1 MPLLKTKAVILRS
14 HRWGDADRIVTFFSL
29 QFWKIR
35 GVARGA
41 RRQKSRYSG
50 VLEPFGVVELTLFQK
65 TQDSLGSIS
74 QIDLISSFS
83 AIREDLA
90 VMTAAA
96 RMVKI
101 VESITADRD
110 PNHQMYWALV
120 QSLEMLDPH
129 SDLPLTA
136 LLFQIHVLGHTGFN
150 PQIGQCTECGKRI
163 LEDPLWF
170 SPRLGGI
177 VCIGCGRNGIGQMI
191 PLSKGSAAF
200 MEQARRLP
208 LACLPRLRA
217 AGKVRMEV
225 TTAIE
230 SYFESVVG
238 KPLPDFHSWISS

>member
-29 QFWKIR
+29 QFGKIR

-41 RRQKSRYSG
+41 RRLKSRYSG

-65 TQDSLGSIS
+65 TPEALGSIS
-74 QIDLISSFS
+74 QIDLMSSFS
-83 AIREDLA
+83 AIREDLG

-96 RMVKI
+96 RMVRI
-101 VESITADRD
+101 VEAITVDRD
-110 PNHQMYWALV
+110 PNHQMFWALV
-120 QSLEMLDPH
+120 QSLEMLGPG

-150 PQIGQCTECGKRI
+150 PQIGQCTECGKPI
-163 LEDPLWF
+163 VEDPLWF

-177 VCIGCGRNGIGQMI
+177 VCTGCGRNGIGRII

-208 LACLPRLRA
+208 VSCLPRLRA
-217 AGKVRMEV
+217 VGKIRVEV
-225 TTAIE
+225 TEAIE
-230 SYFESVVG
+230 SYFETVVG
-238 KPLPDFHSWISS
+238 KSLPGFDSWASS